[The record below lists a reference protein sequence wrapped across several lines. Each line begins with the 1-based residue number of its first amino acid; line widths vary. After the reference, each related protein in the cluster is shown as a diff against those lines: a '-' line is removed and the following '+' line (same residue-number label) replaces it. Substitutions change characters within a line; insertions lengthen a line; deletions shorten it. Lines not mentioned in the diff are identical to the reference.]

1 MTNRGIK
8 FELAKVALTK
18 CNFMSSDSLTD
29 SLKNLY
35 EWIVEESEIDVEKQ
49 KEPDYEHVL
58 IDEVISSIRL
68 SGYMGSTYAN
78 KLKDIIFKYDI
89 NTVGDL
95 LKIGR
100 SDFSKYR
107 NVGKGSISR
116 IDDAL
121 EKLYGIKNW

>member
-1 MTNRGIK
+1 
-8 FELAKVALTK
+8 
-18 CNFMSSDSLTD
+18 
-29 SLKNLY
+29 
-35 EWIVEESEIDVEKQ
+35 
-49 KEPDYEHVL
+49 
-58 IDEVISSIRL
+58 
-68 SGYMGSTYAN
+68 MGSTYAN

>member
-1 MTNRGIK
+1 
-8 FELAKVALTK
+8 
-18 CNFMSSDSLTD
+18 MSSDSLTD
-29 SLKNLY
+29 SLMNLY
-35 EWIVEESEIDVEKQ
+35 EWIVEEPEVDLEKQ
-49 KEPDYEHVL
+49 KEPDYEH
-58 IDEVISSIRL
+58 ISIGDVISSIRL

-78 KLKDIIFKYDI
+78 KLTDIFFKNNI

-95 LKIGR
+95 LGVRR
-100 SDFSKYR
+100 SYFSKYR